1 MRNYLTPFERK
12 SYDFFNAMHD
22 FERDFFGETSPMP
35 PINSFKVDIRDTGN
49 AYVLE
54 AELPGFEREEIKVN
68 ISGDI
73 LTLTAEHVNQNTEE
87 KSNDGKYIRRERS
100 FGKYQ
105 QSFDVS
111 NINTDGISAEYK
123 NGVLILDMPKKTPS
137 QPITRQLEI
146 K

>member
-12 SYDFFNAMHD
+12 GYDFFNAMHD

-35 PINSFKVDIRDTGN
+35 PINSFKVDIRDTGDG
-49 AYVLE
+49 YILE
-54 AELPGFEREEIKVN
+54 AELPGFEKEEIKVN
-68 ISGDI
+68 VSGDT
-73 LTLTAEHVNQNTEE
+73 LTLTAEHVNQEKEE
-87 KSNDGKYIRRERS
+87 KSQDGKYIRRERS

-111 NINTDGISAEYK
+111 NINTDNISAEYK
-123 NGVLILDMPKKTPS
+123 NGVLTLDMPKKTPS